1 MELRAST
8 EIILFSMVMQCVN
21 DMSSSLEDD
30 ERVIQAKRIVTR
42 RDKDKGGDLVSMLF
56 ICPGLESGSHT
67 VGLTIVE
74 STFVGEVENL
84 SITVQFAKEPVDKE
98 IPYKWHRTV
107 LALLEVKDED
117 LFFKGASSLA
127 RMVTDYLR
135 DGTEPPIAGPKH

>member
-30 ERVIQAKRIVTR
+30 ERVIQAKRKVSR
-42 RDKDKGGDLVSMLF
+42 REKEEGGDVVSLFF
-56 ICPGLESGSHT
+56 ICPGHDVNSRT
-67 VGLTIVE
+67 VGVTIAE

-84 SITVQFAKEPVDKE
+84 SIMVQFAKEPEDEKV
-98 IPYKWHRTV
+98 PYKWSRSV
-107 LALLEVKDED
+107 LALLEIKDQD
-117 LFFKGASSLA
+117 VFFQGASSLA

-135 DGTEPPIAGPKH
+135 DGTEPPLAAPKH